1 MQRPLS
7 ELLYVSRSRVSP
19 TQGAEAIADIV
30 KVSVAR
36 NAGLG
41 VTGALMWTGRAFAQ
55 TLEGDVAALDVLMT
69 SINRDGRHHQVRV
82 VQQGA
87 LDTRRFPGWAL
98 AYAGGASFVSGL
110 IEPLLEDPSQ
120 PCDSA
125 AVAKL
130 SRAMRAFAEQ
140 AGSEPYG

>member
-7 ELLYVSRSRVSP
+7 ELLYVSRSRVGP
-19 TQGAEAIADIV
+19 PQGAEAVADIV
-30 KVSVAR
+30 KVSTAR

-55 TLEGDVAALDVLMT
+55 MLEGDAAALDVLMT
-69 SINRDGRHHQVRV
+69 SINRDGRHHQLRV

-87 LDTRRFPGWAL
+87 LDARRFPGWAL
-98 AYAGGASFVSGL
+98 AYAGPASFVSGL
-110 IEPLLEDPSQ
+110 IEPLLQDPSK
-120 PCDSA
+120 PCDPA

-140 AGSEPYG
+140 AGSTP